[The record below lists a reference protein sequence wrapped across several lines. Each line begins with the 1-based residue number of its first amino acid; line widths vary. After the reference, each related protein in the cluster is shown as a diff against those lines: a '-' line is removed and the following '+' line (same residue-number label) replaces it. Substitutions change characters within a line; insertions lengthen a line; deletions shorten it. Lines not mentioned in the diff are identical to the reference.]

1 MLRAIRRSILL
12 LALSAA
18 AAHAQSIVTVAGG
31 GTDDGLLATQ
41 VGLYGVS
48 GLAFDRAGNLYFAE
62 TEANLVRRVNAD
74 GTILTLAGTGGA
86 GYAGDGSLAT
96 RATLNT
102 PTAVAVDASGNVYIA
117 DRENGLVRK
126 IDAATGIISR
136 FAGGGSDRDDHT
148 IDGPADGAVIK
159 APFGLWLDGNN
170 LYLTEIGYNG
180 NRIRRIDVTT
190 KTITTIAGAIDGTAG
205 YAGDGGLATAA
216 LLNSPTAIAV
226 DPAGNV
232 YVADNGNNVVRRVD
246 AVTKKIETYAGGGTL
261 QGGDG
266 DGGLATLVQFAYLG
280 ALAFDADGNLLITQQ
295 DRVRR
300 VDKTSRKIST
310 IGLGISISYG
320 MALAND
326 GSIVVASDDGTIK
339 RFVSGSTD
347 PVIIA
352 GGGDYLGDGLL
363 ATAAVLRDPKGLA
376 VAPDGALY
384 IADTVNAVVRR
395 VDPSGIISTYA
406 GITGRFY
413 QDGDDSA
420 PATEVAIGGVT
431 DIALDAAGD
440 LFIADPHN
448 GRIRKVDAKTQIITT
463 VAGGG
468 NPPGGN
474 NEGLPAKSARFQG
487 LTGIFADTANNLY
500 IADGDA
506 NRIWKVDAAT
516 QTIHSFAGNGSNG
529 FAGDGGA
536 ATAAS
541 LSAPVRAVVDPS
553 GNVIIADAG
562 NAALRKVTADG
573 KISTILRGITVT
585 DPNLGDGGPASD
597 AYAVPA
603 HITIDPR
610 NGDIYIADRG
620 TQRVRRIDGA
630 TGKISTI
637 AGSGTSYVDAGFSGD
652 DGRAT
657 EAKLNFPFG
666 LSGVAVDGAG
676 NVFVADSRN
685 NRVRAVFACSTVD
698 APVLT
703 APAEGAQT
711 STSPTFSWGDVP
723 GAFRY
728 DVRLDTSAQPSRVV
742 AADLSE
748 TSFTPSNLAPGTKY
762 FWQVVAKGDPFCTP
776 IAIAVSAIRSLT
788 TAAGCGVGSFDTI
801 SPADGAQ
808 NAGDSTGVVLMWQA
822 AVGAASYDVYVGNT
836 NPPTFAASV
845 TETNYKTTVTGLTYW
860 FVVAH
865 ALCDVTETSSTLIRS
880 YLASVTG
887 NTGCDAPAVSVGAPA
902 AGATNVSTTV
912 DLTWTTNLTFDGTF
926 DVYFGTVSQPPLLR
940 DHLSGSTRSLTLP
953 ALANGTT
960 YFWRVVAKSSCVQG
974 GAATTPVSSFT
985 TRTVCVAPGTPVFQF
1000 VPTTAAAG
1008 STYAIVWSPAAGLD
1022 ADGGYLVERS
1032 TSSSFSAN
1040 VETQVTTSAA
1050 AAFVAGSVGTFYHRV
1065 RALPSCD
1072 PNLAGP
1078 PSDVRAVN
1086 VIAAAPNV
1094 IFTLQPRAVV
1104 TAIGDRI
1111 EDHPSTFALE
1121 NLSSSNVHIF
1131 IGQQELGNSPPF
1143 FRIAEDT
1150 AFVTLEPRKPKTFT
1164 IRFGGPP
1171 NNIPQSYQAVI
1182 FVASTGAGLA
1192 LTPYTF
1198 VNLKVG
1204 GGTAAAPQFEVDGVP
1219 SDYAAFKGFSGDDT
1233 TRPPLQVTIRNPG
1246 SSTMDLAA
1254 EIGPEAWLV
1263 PETGWNAPLAPNSAR
1278 TVNLLTRR
1286 TLAPNGSA
1294 LPRYTYFT
1302 VRTKEGASAR
1312 LLVQDNDGIAINAGR
1327 TTNIDVSGRSFIVP
1341 EVVSTTS
1348 AGGHRRFT
1356 RMRLTNLGGD
1366 SVQAEVI
1373 YTPSGSDG
1381 FDASAVQRAVVVVP
1395 ANDVVTIT
1403 NPAEQLFGRTA
1414 PQSGQIEVRLP
1425 RERVGL
1431 VSVRASIVVPGG
1443 SGGFETPVF
1452 VRGDGARI
1460 GAPHVIY
1467 LLPQSN
1473 ASLVLAETS
1482 GSDAAGVRLTL
1493 YDAGGNVT
1501 SSQSQQLP
1509 RYGMLRLDNLT
1520 ATRIDISVESGG
1532 GSVAG
1537 VATVAAANG
1546 ESGATLL
1553 SRAVDE
1559 HVAGA
1564 ALARAM
1570 WKTALDTTP
1579 PAVSITTVVPV
1590 LSTPTSAGAAP
1601 SYATALGFIASSSA
1615 AATFSASFHNSAGTG
1630 PVPKV
1635 DIPLPAGGS
1644 QVFNDA
1650 AKQMFGNA
1658 AGQGSIFVSA
1668 PPGAKVYAI
1677 LQGVSGT
1684 TFTPIATLPL
1694 QTTLSDAITGAASS
1708 AQKPLQFDGL
1718 EQSLDPTRGSRWL
1731 LILNEVGGGSG
1742 VVHVRLYEAGNRN
1755 VAIAEK
1761 DVTVGA
1767 YQQLRLDTVFSEL
1780 GLDAPDR
1787 RKDRTNVQVV
1797 ATATSGSARVTA
1809 SAMSIDNVSGDT
1821 HVFSLLPVVGTGTP
1835 NVVAVAPV
1843 ITPQPPTSTPRHR
1856 GVKH

>member
-1 MLRAIRRSILL
+1 MPRAIRRLIILL
-12 LALSAA
+12 VLVSAA
-18 AAHAQSIVTVAGG
+18 AAHAQSIATVAGG
-31 GTDDGLLATQ
+31 GTDDGLPPTKI
-41 VGLYGVS
+41 GLYYPM
-48 GLAFDRAGNLYFAE
+48 GLAFDHAGNLYFAE
-62 TEANLVRRVNAD
+62 RDANLVRRVNVD
-74 GTILTLAGTGGA
+74 GTIRTLAGTGGA
-86 GYAGDGSLAT
+86 GYAGDGSPAT
-96 RATLNT
+96 RATLNS
-102 PTAVAVDASGNVYIA
+102 PAAVAVDAAGNVYVA
-117 DRENGLVRK
+117 DRENNLVRK
-126 IDAATGIISR
+126 IDAATGIITR
-136 FAGGGSDRDDHT
+136 FAGGGSDRSDHT
-148 IDGPADGAVIK
+148 IDGPADGAVING
-159 APFGLWLDGNN
+159 PWGLWLDGNN
-170 LYLTEIGYNG
+170 LYLTEFGFEG
-180 NRIRRIDVTT
+180 NRIRRIDLAA
-190 KTITTIAGAIDGTAG
+190 KTITTVAGAIDGTAG
-205 YAGDGGLATAA
+205 YAGDGGPAGAA

-226 DPAGNV
+226 DAAGNI

-246 AVTKKIETYAGGGTL
+246 AATKKIETYAGGGTL
-261 QGGDG
+261 QAGDG
-266 DGGLATLVQFAYLG
+266 DGGPASLVQFAYLG

-300 VDKTSRKIST
+300 VDKTSRTIST
-310 IGLGISISYG
+310 VGLGISISYG
-320 MALAND
+320 MALAKD

-339 RFVSGSTD
+339 RFVAGSTD
-347 PVIIA
+347 PIVIA
-352 GGGDYLGDGLL
+352 GGGNYLGDGLL
-363 ATAAVLRDPKGLA
+363 ATAAVLRDPRGLA
-376 VAPDGALY
+376 VAPDGTLY
-384 IADTVNAVVRR
+384 IADSGNTVVRR
-395 VDPSGIISTYA
+395 VDPNGIISTYA
-406 GITGRFY
+406 GIAGHYY
-413 QDGDDSA
+413 QDGDDPA
-420 PATEVAIGGVT
+420 PATEVAIGGIA
-431 DIALDAAGD
+431 DIALDAAGN
-440 LFIADPHN
+440 LYIADPHN
-448 GRIRKVDAKTQIITT
+448 LRIRKVDAKTQIITT

-468 NPPGGN
+468 DPPGGQ

-487 LTGIFADTANNLY
+487 LTGIFVDTANNLY

-516 QTIHSFAGNGSNG
+516 QTIHAFAGNGSDG
-529 FAGDGGA
+529 FGGDGGA

-541 LSAPVRAVVDPS
+541 LSAPVRAVTDLS
-553 GNVIIADAG
+553 GNVIIADSG
-562 NAALRKVTADG
+562 NAALRKVTPDG
-573 KISTILRGITVT
+573 GISTILRGISVT
-585 DPNLGDGGPASD
+585 DPNLGDGGQASD
-597 AYAVPA
+597 AYAGPA
-603 HITIDPR
+603 HIAIDAR

-620 TQRVRRIDGA
+620 TLRVRRIDAA

-637 AGSGTSYVDAGFSGD
+637 AGTGTSYVDAGFSGD
-652 DGRAT
+652 DGKAT
-657 EAKLNFPFG
+657 DAKLNFPFG
-666 LSGVAVDGAG
+666 LGGVAVDRSG

-685 NRVRAVFACSTVD
+685 NRVRAVFACTAVA
-698 APVLT
+698 APAQS

-711 STSPTFSWGDVP
+711 SIAPSFSWGAVA

-728 DVRLDTSAQPSRVV
+728 DVRLDISSQPSRVV
-742 AADLSE
+742 AADVSE

-762 FWQVVAKGDPFCTP
+762 FWQVVAKGDPFCP
-776 IAIAVSAIRSLT
+776 SRAVAVSPIRSFT
-788 TAAGCGVGSFDTI
+788 TAAGCGVGSFDTV
-801 SPADGAQ
+801 SPADNAQ
-808 NAGDSTGVVLMWQA
+808 NAGDATGVVLAWQA
-822 AVGAASYDVYVGNT
+822 ADGAASYDVYVGNT
-836 NPPTFAASV
+836 NPPAFAASV
-845 TETNYKTTVTGLTYW
+845 TATSYKTAVAGRTYW

-865 ALCDVTETSSTLIRS
+865 ASCDATKTSSTRVRS
-880 YLASVTG
+880 YSASVTG
-887 NTGCDAPAVSVGAPA
+887 VSGCDPPAVTPGAPA

-912 DLTWTTNLTFDGTF
+912 DLTWTTNAGFDGTF

-940 DHLSGSTRSLTLP
+940 DQFSSSTRSITLP

-974 GAATTPVSSFT
+974 GEATTPVVSFT
-985 TRTVCVAPGTPVFQF
+985 TRTACVAPGVPSFLF
-1000 VPTTAAAG
+1000 VPTTVASG

-1032 TSSSFSAN
+1032 ASSTFNAN

-1050 AAFVAGSVGTFYHRV
+1050 AAFVAGSAGTFYHRV

-1072 PNLAGP
+1072 PNLGGP
-1078 PSDVRAVN
+1078 PSEVRAVN
-1086 VIAAAPNV
+1086 IIEAAPNV

-1104 TAIGDRI
+1104 TALGDPL
-1111 EDHPSTFALE
+1111 EDHPTTFALE
-1121 NLSSSNVHIF
+1121 NLSSSNVQVF

-1143 FRIAEDT
+1143 FRIAEEA

-1171 NNIPQSYQAVI
+1171 NNVQASYQAVI
-1182 FVASTGAGLA
+1182 FVASTGTGLA

-1204 GGTAAAPQFEVDGVP
+1204 GGTAAAPQFEVDGLP
-1219 SDYAAFKGFSGDDT
+1219 SDYAAFKGFSGDDA

-1263 PETGWNAPLAPNSAR
+1263 PENGWNAPLAPNSAR

-1312 LLVQDNDGIAINAGR
+1312 LLVQDNDGIAVSAGR

-1348 AGGHRRFT
+1348 AGGHRLFT
-1356 RMRLTNLGGD
+1356 RLRLTNLGGD
-1366 SVQAEVI
+1366 SVQAEVL
-1373 YTPSGSDG
+1373 YTPAGSDG
-1381 FDASAVQRAVVVVP
+1381 FDAGAVQRAVVVVP

-1425 RERVGL
+1425 KERVGL

-1452 VRGDGARI
+1452 GRGDGARA

-1473 ASLVLAETS
+1473 AALVLAETS
-1482 GSDAAGVRLTL
+1482 GSDAASVRLTL
-1493 YDAGGNVT
+1493 YDAQGNVT
-1501 SSQSQQLP
+1501 SSQSLQLP
-1509 RYGMLRLDNLT
+1509 RYGMQRLTNLT
-1520 ATRIDISVESGG
+1520 ATRIDVNVESGG

-1537 VATVAAANG
+1537 VATVSAANG

-1564 ALARAM
+1564 AVSQAM

-1579 PAVSITTVVPV
+1579 SITTVVPV
-1590 LSTPTSAGAAP
+1590 LTTPASAGAAP
-1601 SYATALGFIASSSA
+1601 SYATAIGFIASSSA

-1644 QVFNDA
+1644 RVFTDA
-1650 AKQMFGNA
+1650 AKEMFGNA
-1658 AGQGSIFVSA
+1658 TAQGSIFVSA

-1677 LQGVSGT
+1677 LQGVNGAT
-1684 TFTPIATLPL
+1684 ITPIAALPL
-1694 QTTLSDAITGAASS
+1694 QTTLSDAISGAASS

-1731 LILNEVGGGSG
+1731 LILNEVGGGVG
-1742 VVHVRLYEAGNRN
+1742 VVRVRLYEAGNRN

-1780 GLDAPDR
+1780 GLDATDR
-1787 RKDRTNVQVV
+1787 SKDRTNVQVV
-1797 ATATSGSARVTA
+1797 VTATSGSARVTA

-1843 ITPQPPTSTPRHR
+1843 VTPPAPGSPPRHR
-1856 GVKH
+1856 SVKH

>member
-1 MLRAIRRSILL
+1 MPRAIRRWIVL
-12 LALSAA
+12 LALVSAA
-18 AAHAQSIVTVAGG
+18 AGHAQSIVTVAGG
-31 GTDDGLLATQ
+31 GTDDGLPATKI
-41 VGLYGVS
+41 GLYGVR

-62 TEANLVRRVNAD
+62 TDANLVRRVNVD

-96 RATLNT
+96 RATLKS
-102 PTAVAVDASGNVYIA
+102 PTAVAVDAAGNVYIA
-117 DRENGLVRK
+117 DRENNLVRK
-126 IDAATGIISR
+126 IDAVTGIITR
-136 FAGGGSDRDDHT
+136 FAGGGSDRSDHT

-170 LYLTEIGYNG
+170 LYLTEIAFDG
-180 NRIRRIDVTT
+180 NRIRRIDLVA
-190 KTITTIAGAIDGTAG
+190 KTITTVAGALDGTAG
-205 YAGDGGLATAA
+205 YAGDGGPATAA
-216 LLNSPTAIAV
+216 LLNTPTAIAV
-226 DPAGNV
+226 DAAGNI

-246 AVTKKIETYAGGGTL
+246 AATKKIETYAGGGTL
-261 QGGDG
+261 QAGDG
-266 DGGLATLVQFAYLG
+266 DGGPATLVQLAYLG
-280 ALAFDADGNLLITQQ
+280 ALAFDSNGNLLITQQ

-300 VDKTSRKIST
+300 VDKMTRTIST

-320 MALAND
+320 MALAKD
-326 GSIVVASDDGTIK
+326 GSIVVSDDDGTIK
-339 RFVSGSTD
+339 RFVPGSTD
-347 PVIIA
+347 PIVIA
-352 GGGDYLGDGLL
+352 GGGNYLGDGLL
-363 ATAAVLRDPKGLA
+363 ATAAVLRDPRGLA
-376 VAPDGALY
+376 VAPDGTLY
-384 IADTVNAVVRR
+384 IADSVNTVVRR
-395 VDPSGIISTYA
+395 VNPNGIISTYA

-413 QDGDDSA
+413 QDGDDPA
-420 PATEVAIGGVT
+420 PATEVAIGGIA
-431 DIALDAAGD
+431 DIALDAAGN
-440 LFIADPHN
+440 LYIADPHN
-448 GRIRKVDAKTQIITT
+448 LRIRKVDAKTQIITT

-468 NPPGGN
+468 NPPGGI

-487 LTGIFADTANNLY
+487 LTGIFVDPSNNLY
-500 IADGDA
+500 IADSDA

-516 QTIHSFAGNGSNG
+516 QIIHAFAGNGSDG
-529 FAGDGGA
+529 FGGDGGA

-541 LSAPVRAVVDPS
+541 LSAPVRAVTDLS

-562 NAALRKVTADG
+562 NAALRKVTPDG
-573 KISTILRGITVT
+573 RISTILRGISVT
-585 DPNLGDGGPASD
+585 DPNLGDGGQASD
-597 AYAVPA
+597 AYAEPA
-603 HITIDPR
+603 HVAIDSR

-620 TQRVRRIDGA
+620 TQRVRRIDA
-630 TGKISTI
+630 STGKISTI
-637 AGSGTSYVDAGFSGD
+637 AGTGTSYVDAGFSGD
-652 DGRAT
+652 DGKAT
-657 EAKLNFPFG
+657 DAKLNFPFG
-666 LSGVAVDGAG
+666 LGGVAVDRSG

-685 NRVRAVFACSTVD
+685 NRVRAVFACTAVASP
-698 APVLT
+698 ALS
-703 APAEGAQT
+703 APADGAQT
-711 STSPTFSWGDVP
+711 STAPSFSWGAVA

-728 DVRLDTSAQPSRVV
+728 DVRLDTSSQPSRVV
-742 AADLSE
+742 AADVSE

-762 FWQVVAKGDPFCTP
+762 FWQVVAKGDPFCPSRAT
-776 IAIAVSAIRSLT
+776 AVSPIRSLT

-801 SPADGAQ
+801 SPADNAQ
-808 NAGDSTGVVLMWQA
+808 NAGDATGVVLTWQA
-822 AVGAASYDVYVGNT
+822 ADGAVSYDVYVGNT

-845 TETNYKTTVTGLTYW
+845 TATSYKTTVAGRTYW
-860 FVVAH
+860 FIVAH
-865 ALCDVTETSSTLIRS
+865 AVCNPTKTSSTAVRS
-880 YLASVTG
+880 YSASVTG
-887 NTGCDAPAVSVGAPA
+887 VSGCDPPAVTPGAPA
-902 AGATNVSTTV
+902 AGATSVSTTV
-912 DLTWTTNLTFDGTF
+912 DLTWTTNAGFDGTF
-926 DVYFGTVSQPPLLR
+926 DVYFGAVPQPPLLR
-940 DHLSGSTRSLTLP
+940 DHLSGSTRAITLP

-974 GAATTPVSSFT
+974 GEATTPVVSFT
-985 TRTVCVAPGTPVFQF
+985 TRTACVAPGVPSFLF
-1000 VPTTAAAG
+1000 VPTSVASG
-1008 STYAIVWSPAAGLD
+1008 STYAIVWSPASGLD

-1032 TSSSFSAN
+1032 TSSTFSAN

-1072 PNLAGP
+1072 PNLSGL
-1078 PSDVRAVN
+1078 PSEVRPVN
-1086 VIAAAPNV
+1086 VIEAAPNV

-1104 TAIGDRI
+1104 TAIGDLL
-1111 EDHPSTFALE
+1111 EDHPTTFALE
-1121 NLSSSNVHIF
+1121 NLSSSNVQVF

-1143 FRIAEDT
+1143 FRIAEDA

-1171 NNIPQSYQAVI
+1171 NNQEKSYQAVI
-1182 FVASTGAGLA
+1182 FVASTGTGLA

-1204 GGTAAAPQFEVDGVP
+1204 GGMAAAPQFEVDGVP

-1233 TRPPLQVTIRNPG
+1233 GRLPLPVTIRNPG
-1246 SSTMDLAA
+1246 STTMDLAA

-1263 PETGWNAPLAPNSAR
+1263 PENGWNAPLAPNSAR
-1278 TVNLLTRR
+1278 TVNLRTRR

-1312 LLVQDNDGIAINAGR
+1312 LLVQDNDGIAVSAGR
-1327 TTNIDVSGRSFIVP
+1327 TTNIDVSGRSFVVP
-1341 EVVSTTS
+1341 EVVSVTS
-1348 AGGHRRFT
+1348 AGGHRLFT

-1366 SVQAEVI
+1366 SVQAEVL
-1373 YTPSGSDG
+1373 YTPAGSDG
-1381 FDASAVQRAVVVVP
+1381 FDAGAVQRAVVVVP

-1425 RERVGL
+1425 KERVGL

-1452 VRGDGARI
+1452 GRGDGARA

-1473 ASLVLAETS
+1473 ATLVLAETS

-1493 YDAGGNVT
+1493 YDAQGNMT
-1501 SSQSQQLP
+1501 SSQSLQLP
-1509 RYGMLRLDNLT
+1509 RYGMQRLTNLT

-1537 VATVAAANG
+1537 AATVAAANG
-1546 ESGATLL
+1546 ESGATIV

-1564 ALARAM
+1564 AVLQAM
-1570 WKTALDTTP
+1570 WKTALDATP
-1579 PAVSITTVVPV
+1579 SITTVVPV
-1590 LSTPTSAGAAP
+1590 LTTPTSAGAAP

-1615 AATFSASFHNSAGTG
+1615 ATTFSASFHNSTGIG

-1644 QVFNDA
+1644 RVFNDA
-1650 AKQMFGNA
+1650 AKEMFGNA
-1658 AGQGSIFVSA
+1658 TAQGSIFVNA

-1677 LQGVSGT
+1677 LQGVNGAT
-1684 TFTPIATLPL
+1684 ITPIASLPL
-1694 QTTLSDAITGAASS
+1694 QTTLSDAISGALSS

-1731 LILNEVGGGSG
+1731 LILNEVGGGIG
-1742 VVHVRLYEAGNRN
+1742 VVRVRLYEAGNRN

-1761 DVTVGA
+1761 DVSVGA
-1767 YQQLRLDTVFSEL
+1767 FQQLRLDTVFSEL

-1797 ATATSGSARVTA
+1797 VTATSGSARVTA

-1821 HVFSLLPVVGTGTP
+1821 HVFALLPVVGTGTP

-1843 ITPQPPTSTPRHR
+1843 ITPPAPASPPRHR
-1856 GVKH
+1856 SVKH